1 MGFRF
6 HYGLHV
12 LLSDCSPPPL
22 AGTQLSAHY
31 QLNDLIGCV
40 GGFTS
45 RVVGFRVRTKRRKKK
60 RSDFASFELFVA
72 NNFLGACED
81 FSG

>member
-31 QLNDLIGCV
+31 QLNPNSEV
-40 GGFTS
+40 
-45 RVVGFRVRTKRRKKK
+45 KK
-60 RSDFASFELFVA
+60 RSFCQSVLWETGLDEKRPASRR
-72 NNFLGACED
+72 
-81 FSG
+81 